1 MTDKN
6 FSHLY
11 SSDGEVSN
19 SPLELDSKPSL
30 SPEACQIIFALMER
44 AKKADAAKKNLA
56 RRAIA
61 EFELKFARGE
71 LKRQ

>member
-6 FSHLY
+6 FFHKC
-11 SSDGEVSN
+11 SSGVQVSN
-19 SPLELDSKPSL
+19 SPLEFDSKPSL

-44 AKKADAAKKNLA
+44 AKKADAAKKNLT

>member
-6 FSHLY
+6 FFHKC
-11 SSDGEVSN
+11 SSDVEVSN

-30 SPEACQIIFALMER
+30 SPEACQILFALMER
-44 AKKADAAKKNLA
+44 AKKADTAKKNFA

>member
-19 SPLELDSKPSL
+19 SPLEYDGKPSL
-30 SPEACQIIFALMER
+30 SPEALQNIFALMER
-44 AKKADAAKKNLA
+44 ARKADATKKNLA
-56 RRAIA
+56 RRAIV

>member
-6 FSHLY
+6 FFHKC
-11 SSDGEVSN
+11 SSDVEVSN

-44 AKKADAAKKNLA
+44 AKKADAAKKNLT
-56 RRAIA
+56 RRTIA